1 MKRVLIGLLLV
12 TLPAQALAQAETSC
26 SVSAN
31 MLDEDPA
38 GTNVRSGPGGGFAA
52 IGRLPT
58 DRTDLIEIVAAK
70 GSWVKIARAIDE
82 EGETFFERQGWVYAP
97 LLGMTVSW
105 NPNDPKKAGHH
116 NLYAGPGGKSRVLG
130 RVAPEAAVTL
140 ESCQGKW
147 VKVKQHGRT
156 GWLAP
161 EAQCTN
167 TKTTCS

>member
-1 MKRVLIGLLLV
+1 MERALIALLLV
-12 TLPAQALAQAETSC
+12 TLPGPAPAQAETSC

-31 MLDEDPA
+31 LLDQDPA
-38 GTNVRSGPGGGFAA
+38 GTNVRSGPGGSFAA
-52 IGRLPT
+52 LGRLPT
-58 DRTDLIEIVAAK
+58 DRTDLIEIIAAK
-70 GSWVKIARAIDE
+70 GSWVKIAKAVDE
-82 EGETFFERQGWVYAP
+82 EGETIIGRQGWVYAP

-105 NPNDPKKAGHH
+105 NPDDPKKAGHH
-116 NLYAGPGGKSRVLG
+116 YLYAGPSGKSRVLG
-130 RVAPEAAVTL
+130 RVAPEATVTL

-167 TKTTCS
+167 TRTTCS

>member
-1 MKRVLIGLLLV
+1 MERPLIALLLV
-12 TLPAQALAQAETSC
+12 TRRVQVQAQAESSC

-31 MLDEDPA
+31 LLVQDPA

-70 GSWVKIARAIDE
+70 GSWVKIAKAVDE
-82 EGETFFERQGWVYAP
+82 EGETLFERQGWVYAP

-105 NPNDPKKAGHH
+105 NPADPKKAGHH
-116 NLYAGPGGKSRVLG
+116 NLYAQPGGNSRVLG

-140 ESCQGKW
+140 ESCQGRW

-167 TKTTCS
+167 TRTTCS